1 MFRKFGAGYN
11 SCPGHYI
18 AKMELSK
25 ITATILRDYDL
36 KLVDE
41 TREWHWRAYF
51 TVVPKGW
58 PVYVTKR
65 VKETKV

>member
-1 MFRKFGAGYN
+1 
-11 SCPGHYI
+11 
-18 AKMELSK
+18 MELSK

-41 TREWHWRAYF
+41 TREWQWRAYL

-65 VKETKV
+65 VK

>member
-1 MFRKFGAGYN
+1 
-11 SCPGHYI
+11 
-18 AKMELSK
+18 MELSK
-25 ITATILRDYDL
+25 ITATILRDYDF

-41 TREWHWRAYF
+41 TSEWQWRAYF
-51 TVVPKGW
+51 TVVPKRW

>member
-1 MFRKFGAGYN
+1 
-11 SCPGHYI
+11 
-18 AKMELSK
+18 MELSK

-41 TREWHWRAYF
+41 TREWQWRAYF
-51 TVVPKGW
+51 TAVPKGW

-65 VKETKV
+65 IKEGKV